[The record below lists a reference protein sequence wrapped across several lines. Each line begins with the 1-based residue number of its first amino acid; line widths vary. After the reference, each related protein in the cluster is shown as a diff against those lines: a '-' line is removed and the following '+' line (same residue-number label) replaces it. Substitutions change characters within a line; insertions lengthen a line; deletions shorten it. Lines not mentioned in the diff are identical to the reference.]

1 MALIHRA
8 RTTFKRFFEW
18 EASGGVVLM
27 GAAALGMLTA
37 NSMFTADYI
46 QTLEMKVGGLSVLH
60 WINDGLMAIFFLL
73 VGLEIKREMI
83 GGELNS
89 WPRRALPM
97 IAAVGGMVVP
107 ALFFFALNW
116 EHPDQWRGW
125 AIPTAT
131 DIAFALGVLSL
142 FGSRVP
148 NSLKVFLT
156 SLAIMDDLGAIL
168 IIAIFYASD
177 LSWMYLGG
185 AAATAA
191 VLFALNAAGVTK
203 LWIYLPLGLLLWGCM
218 LFSGVHATLAGVI
231 VAMAIPIDAKRS
243 GAPSPL
249 HMLEHALVP
258 WVAFFV
264 VPLFGFANAGVPLE
278 GISLA
283 MMFSPLPLGVI
294 AGLFLGKQIGIMGS
308 VFLAQRLKLAQL
320 PVGATWREI
329 YGVSLLC
336 GIGFTMS
343 LFIGLLAFPDA
354 ERDHLIKL
362 GVLIGSLLSAIV
374 GSFVLL
380 MPKRRRAAAKVKPSR
395 HTANRSSS
403 EGDHRDAR

>member
-203 LWIYLPLGLLLWGCM
+203 LWIILPSACC
-218 LFSGVHATLAGVI
+218 
-231 VAMAIPIDAKRS
+231 S
-243 GAPSPL
+243 GAACCSR
-249 HMLEHALVP
+249 A
-258 WVAFFV
+258 
-264 VPLFGFANAGVPLE
+264 
-278 GISLA
+278 ST
-283 MMFSPLPLGVI
+283 
-294 AGLFLGKQIGIMGS
+294 
-308 VFLAQRLKLAQL
+308 QR
-320 PVGATWREI
+320 
-329 YGVSLLC
+329 S
-336 GIGFTMS
+336 
-343 LFIGLLAFPDA
+343 
-354 ERDHLIKL
+354 
-362 GVLIGSLLSAIV
+362 
-374 GSFVLL
+374 
-380 MPKRRRAAAKVKPSR
+380 RA
-395 HTANRSSS
+395 
-403 EGDHRDAR
+403 

>member
-1 MALIHRA
+1 
-8 RTTFKRFFEW
+8 
-18 EASGGVVLM
+18 
-27 GAAALGMLTA
+27 
-37 NSMFTADYI
+37 
-46 QTLEMKVGGLSVLH
+46 VGGLSVLH

-89 WPRRALPM
+89 WTRRALPM
-97 IAAVGGMVVP
+97 IAAVGGMLVP
-107 ALFFFALNW
+107 ALFFFAFNW

-185 AAATAA
+185 AAGTAA
-191 VLFALNAAGVTK
+191 VLFALNAAGITR

-243 GAPSPL
+243 GAASPL
-249 HMLEHALVP
+249 HTLEHALVP

-308 VFLAQRLKLAQL
+308 VFLAQRLKVAQL
-320 PVGATWREI
+320 PAGASWREI

-380 MPKRRRAAAKVKPSR
+380 MPKRRGATAKVKPSR
-395 HTANRSSS
+395 HTASRSSS
-403 EGDHRDAR
+403 EGGRRDAR